1 MRPLRQSLGKFA
13 EVSLEFSVSA
23 HAASCNPRNFAKGAL
38 VPVTWRRLTGQ
49 EIYRRIEILR
59 DHRVVR
65 RISPQ
70 KRILLTQGFA
80 CFLQRNNKVCEAF
93 VNMVEDWTYNQQ
105 SRSCTLYAVDKSN
118 NASALPPMNSHIIKC
133 AIQFSGI
140 ALTP

>member
-1 MRPLRQSLGKFA
+1 MRLLRQSLGKFV

-23 HAASCNPRNFAKGAL
+23 HAASSNPRTFARGAL
-38 VPVTWRRLTGQ
+38 VPVTWRLTGQ

-80 CFLQRNNKVCEAF
+80 CFLQRNNKVCEA
-93 VNMVEDWTYNQQ
+93 
-105 SRSCTLYAVDKSN
+105 LA
-118 NASALPPMNSHIIKC
+118 
-133 AIQFSGI
+133 AIRRQ
-140 ALTP
+140 AH